1 MEIKTFLNLKAS
13 RNFCLL
19 ILFVLAAATSYSQ
32 TQDTLVLT
40 NGDDIVG
47 EIKDMTNAV
56 VQIETAYSDSDFKI
70 EWDQVR
76 EIYTSTFFLINLDNG
91 GRMNGILR
99 SIPGDTTVVQIITDD
114 GRVEITDVEDIV
126 FLQSVKKNLWSRFDA
141 NIEFGL
147 NLTKANNLRQFSSR
161 AGLGYTANTWG
172 AQASYNTVNSNQD
185 SVAAT
190 RRTDANVGAQW
201 YLKNDWYIAGDASFL
216 QADEQQLQLRATPR
230 LGFGKYFVRNNHW
243 FLAADAGLA
252 MNIETFQNDEPDRQS
267 LEAYLS
273 TRANLF
279 NTGDL
284 SSQFRGTIFPSLT
297 ESGRFRSD
305 ITWDL
310 KYDILGSDFYVKFGV
325 TFNYDSEPAMS
336 ASNTDY
342 VFQTTFGW
350 EL

>member
-1 MEIKTFLNLKAS
+1 MNFSILHFAKTAV
-13 RNFCLL
+13 LL
-19 ILFVLAAATSYSQ
+19 CIFAMCSSTGFSQ
-32 TQDTLVLT
+32 TVDTLVLN
-40 NGDDIVG
+40 NGDAIIG
-47 EIKDMTNAV
+47 EVKEMKNAV
-56 VQIETAYSDSDFKI
+56 IQFETPYSDSDFKI

-76 EIYTSTFFLINLDNG
+76 EIYTSTFFLVNLDNG
-91 GRMNGILR
+91 VRINGILR
-99 SIPGDTTVVQIITDD
+99 SIPGDTSVVQIITDD
-114 GRVEITDVEDIV
+114 GRIETADVDDIV

-161 AGLGYTANTWG
+161 AGLGYTGNTWG

-190 RRTDANVGAQW
+190 KRTDANIGAQW

-216 QADEQQLQLRATPR
+216 QADEQQLKLRATPR

-252 MNIETFQNDEPDRQS
+252 MNIETFQNDEEDRQS

-325 TFNYDSEPAMS
+325 TFNYDSEPALD
-336 ASNTDY
+336 ASTTDY